1 MSRVVA
7 VANQKGGV
15 GKTTTVVTLGAALAE
30 LDQRVLVID
39 LDAQGCATFSL
50 GVDPEDLDRS
60 VADVLIARATRTG
73 VRGAGA
79 TPPLAAGTAGAT
91 ASGTGFGQPT
101 DSLADLIVR
110 TDDGIDLIP
119 ATLDLAGLDHALAGR
134 RGREYVLRDA
144 LADVRDRYDWVIL
157 DCSPSLGIAT
167 INALTASDEVIVPFQ
182 CETLSHRGVSQL
194 METIVEVQR
203 LTNPELV
210 VAGILP
216 TLFDGR
222 NAHAQ
227 AILDDLPQRYGLPV
241 FMPINRSIRF
251 AEAPA
256 VGRTVLA
263 TMPGSRPAY
272 DYRDLARTLL
282 AR

>member
-30 LDQRVLVID
+30 LGQRVLVVD

-60 VADVLIARATRTG
+60 VADVLIARARTLPSG
-73 VRGAGA
+73 RVTTSAA
-79 TPPLAAGTAGAT
+79 TDAGTFT
-91 ASGTGFGQPT
+91 AR
-101 DSLADLIVR
+101 DSLAGLIR
-110 TDDGIDLIP
+110 TTADGVDLIP
-119 ATLDLAGLDHALAGR
+119 AALDLAGLDHALAGR

-144 LADVRDRYDWVIL
+144 LAEIRDRYDWVLI

-167 INALTASDEVIVPFQ
+167 IGALTAADEVIIPFQ

-194 METIVEVQR
+194 METIAEVQR
-203 LTNPELV
+203 LTNPALV

-227 AILDDLPQRYGLPV
+227 AILDDLPRRYGLPV

-263 TMPGSRPAY
+263 TMPGSRPSY

-282 AR
+282 AK

>member
-1 MSRVVA
+1 MGARRDNSRVSRVVA

-30 LDQRVLVID
+30 LDQRVLIID

-50 GVDPEDLDRS
+50 GIDPEDLDRS
-60 VADVLIARATRTG
+60 VADVLIARANRQPDSLDALI
-73 VRGAGA
+73 V
-79 TPPLAAGTAGAT
+79 GTA
-91 ASGTGFGQPT
+91 
-101 DSLADLIVR
+101 
-110 TDDGIDLIP
+110 DGVDVVP
-119 ATLDLAGLDHALAGR
+119 AALDLAGLDHALAGR

-144 LADVRDRYDWVIL
+144 LEQVRDRYDWVLL

-167 INALTASDEVIVPFQ
+167 INALTAADEVIIPFQ

-194 METIVEVQR
+194 METIAEVQR
-203 LTNPELV
+203 LTNPALV

-227 AILDDLPQRYGLPV
+227 AILDDLPRRYGLPV

-272 DYRDLARTLL
+272 DYRDLARTLI
-282 AR
+282 AREK